1 MFLHDGNNNVYVL
14 FSDIIIQCKLVI
26 CGISYHFAPDN
37 IFCIHVVHVVHLDYC
52 EKSFMECCNV

>member
-1 MFLHDGNNNVYVL
+1 MFLHDNNNVCVL
-14 FSDIIIQCKLVI
+14 ILDIIIQCKLVI

-37 IFCIHVVHVVHLDYC
+37 IFCIHVVHLDYC